1 MGLSA
6 RTLRADLLWISASR
20 ETSTSGA
27 AASLAGS
34 SGSGSSA
41 AFSLFGFGLDWS
53 SLPFVCENVRM
64 TGLFFRDPSSAFDD
78 RVRAESVRKWPSW
91 GVLTTQRHSA
101 ERCRSALEK
110 LVELHVEML
119 PEIDTSVL
127 DAVLE
132 HLSKLVLHRLQKILG
147 VRDLQRFEIYTL
159 QLFPSSPFRA

>member
-1 MGLSA
+1 
-6 RTLRADLLWISASR
+6 
-20 ETSTSGA
+20 
-27 AASLAGS
+27 
-34 SGSGSSA
+34 
-41 AFSLFGFGLDWS
+41 
-53 SLPFVCENVRM
+53 
-64 TGLFFRDPSSAFDD
+64 
-78 RVRAESVRKWPSW
+78 
-91 GVLTTQRHSA
+91 VLTTQRHSA